1 MNNVISDRRT
11 KFEVELKENS
21 LPSHKLKIY
30 LEIPLF
36 CPPLL
41 PLPLLLLSVSLDRSE
56 IYNSV
61 KILFQ

>member
-30 LEIPLF
+30 LENTPV
-36 CPPLL
+36 L
-41 PLPLLLLSVSLDRSE
+41 PSSTSASVTFVISFIRQVRDL
-56 IYNSV
+56 
-61 KILFQ
+61 